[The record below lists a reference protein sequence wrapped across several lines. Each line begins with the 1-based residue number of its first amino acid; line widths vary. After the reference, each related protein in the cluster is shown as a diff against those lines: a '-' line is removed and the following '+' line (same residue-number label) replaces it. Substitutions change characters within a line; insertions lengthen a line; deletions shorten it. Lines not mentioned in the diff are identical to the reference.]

1 MASDVIGIK
10 YDQADPEIARIE
22 EGISNLHTNFGLI
35 DKATNEIINNGWKGK
50 DAEAY
55 RDSIN
60 SYTEILKKQTE
71 GLTTLVNILKNQ
83 IEEDRAFEE
92 DQAKAAVN
100 S

>member
-1 MASDVIGIK
+1 MANDVIGIK
-10 YDQADPEIARIE
+10 YGQADTEIARIE
-22 EGISNLHTNFGLI
+22 EGINNLHNNFKLI
-35 DKATNEIINNGWKGK
+35 DSATNEIINNGWKGK

>member
-1 MASDVIGIK
+1 MADDVISIK
-10 YDQADPEIARIE
+10 YEHADTEIGRIK
-22 EGISNLHTNFGLI
+22 EGIDNLENNFRLI
-35 DKATNEIINNGWKGK
+35 DEATDGIINNGWKGK

-92 DQAKAAVN
+92 EQAKAAVN